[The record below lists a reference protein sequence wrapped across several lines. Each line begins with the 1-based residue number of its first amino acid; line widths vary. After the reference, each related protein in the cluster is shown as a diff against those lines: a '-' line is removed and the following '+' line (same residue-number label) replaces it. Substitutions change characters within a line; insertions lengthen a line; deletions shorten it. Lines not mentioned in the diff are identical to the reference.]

1 MEFVILHEETLDSSL
16 TRFLALLFSFSFSKS
31 KRTHRIRS
39 FCRMSFHEVVV
50 DVGTEEEEDLSDDD
64 SMIEDDDKPEIGSV
78 EFA

>member
-1 MEFVILHEETLDSSL
+1 
-16 TRFLALLFSFSFSKS
+16 
-31 KRTHRIRS
+31 
-39 FCRMSFHEVVV
+39 MSFHEVVV